1 MTKVEGLHTLV
12 RTYCID
18 AIAFWK
24 KEYAEKRT
32 GSDFPE
38 YTYSDSDYNL
48 FPRYNAL
55 DAILK
60 GIELLVPTE
69 YRDFKTL
76 KKDIIEVALENET
89 AFTNNPDNDIEEKAI
104 KEERVKFKAYV
115 ESLKESDVKDIE
127 PLPLRRRLKTNEKMT
142 VRQMLHEVWGYD
154 GDYWEPLGKKSPK
167 ETVFLLSKYITDGD
181 RLFIKELLAKKGG
194 KHLYEVNETG
204 DDYETDL
211 ESISSFYQD
220 HEVMYFDET
229 YKWAIY
235 GSHEETITFGGEW
248 LINSIKERFKDRPE
262 LINSWN

>member
-76 KKDIIEVALENET
+76 KKDIIEVALENDT
-89 AFTNNPDNDIEEKAI
+89 AFTNNPDNDIEENAI

-154 GDYWEPLGKKSPK
+154 GDYWEPLGKKSPR

-220 HEVMYFDET
+220 NEVMYFDET

-262 LINSWN
+262 LLNSWN

>member
-1 MTKVEGLHTLV
+1 MTKFEGLHTLV
-12 RTYCID
+12 RSYCID

-60 GIELLVPTE
+60 GVELIVATD
-69 YRDFKTL
+69 YSDFKAL
-76 KKDIIEVALENET
+76 KQDIIEAALENET
-89 AFTNNPDNDIEEKAI
+89 ACTNNPDNEIEENAI

-115 ESLKESDVKDIE
+115 ESLKESDVKDIV

-154 GDYWEPLGKKSPK
+154 GDYWEPLGKKSPR
-167 ETVFLLSKYITDGD
+167 ETVFLLSKYLTDGD

-229 YKWAIY
+229 FKWTIY

>member
-1 MTKVEGLHTLV
+1 MTKFEGLHTLV
-12 RTYCID
+12 RTYCIN

-48 FPRYNAL
+48 FPRYNSL

-60 GIELLVPTE
+60 GVELIVPAE
-69 YRDFKTL
+69 YSDFKTL
-76 KKDIIEVALENET
+76 KKDIIIAGLENET
-89 AFTNNPDNDIEEKAI
+89 VFTNNPDNDIEEKAI
-104 KEERVKFKAYV
+104 KDERVKFKAYV
-115 ESLKESDVKDIE
+115 ETLKEADVKNIE
-127 PLPLRRRLKTNEKMT
+127 PLPLRRRLKTEEKLT

-181 RLFIKELLAKKGG
+181 RLFIKELLAKKSG

-211 ESISSFYQD
+211 ESVSSFYQD
-220 HEVMYFDET
+220 HEVMFFDET

-248 LINSIKERFKDRPE
+248 LINSIKERFKDRPD
-262 LINSWN
+262 LLNSWN

>member
-1 MTKVEGLHTLV
+1 MTKFEGLHTLV
-12 RTYCID
+12 RTYCIN

-48 FPRYNAL
+48 FPRYNSL

-60 GIELLVPTE
+60 GVELIVPTD
-69 YRDFKTL
+69 YSDFKTL
-76 KKDIIEVALENET
+76 KKDLIEAGLENET
-89 AFTNNPDNDIEEKAI
+89 VFTNNPDNDIEEKAI
-104 KEERVKFKAYV
+104 RDERVKFKAYV
-115 ESLKESDVKDIE
+115 ETLKEADVKNIE
-127 PLPLRRRLKTNEKMT
+127 PLPLRRRLKTDEKLT
-142 VRQMLHEVWGYD
+142 VRQMLHEIWGYD

-181 RLFIKELLAKKGG
+181 RLFIKELLAKKSG

-211 ESISSFYQD
+211 ESVSSFYQD
-220 HEVMYFDET
+220 HEVMFFDET

-248 LINSIKERFKDRPE
+248 LINSIKERFKDRPN
-262 LINSWN
+262 LLNSWN

>member
-1 MTKVEGLHTLV
+1 MTKIEGLHTLV

-18 AIAFWK
+18 AIVFWK

-89 AFTNNPDNDIEEKAI
+89 AFTNNPDNDIEENAI

-154 GDYWEPLGKKSPK
+154 GDYWEPLGKKSPR
-167 ETVFLLSKYITDGD
+167 ETVFLLSKYLTDGD
-181 RLFIKELLAKKGG
+181 RLFIKELLAKKSG

-229 YKWAIY
+229 YKWTIY

>member
-1 MTKVEGLHTLV
+1 MTKLEGLHTLV
-12 RTYCID
+12 RTYCIN

-48 FPRYNAL
+48 FPRYNAI

-60 GIELLVPTE
+60 GIELIVPND
-69 YRDFKTL
+69 YSDFKAL
-76 KKDIIEVALENET
+76 KKDIIVAGLENET
-89 AFTNNPDNDIEEKAI
+89 PFTNNPDNEIEEKAI
-104 KEERVKFKAYV
+104 KDEKAKFKTYV
-115 ESLKESDVKDIE
+115 EGLKEADVKKIE
-127 PLPLRRRLKTNEKMT
+127 PLPLRRRLKTDEKLS

-181 RLFIKELLAKKGG
+181 RLFIKELLAKNGG

-211 ESISSFYQD
+211 QSISSFYED

-229 YKWAIY
+229 YKWTIY

>member
-1 MTKVEGLHTLV
+1 MTKMEGLHTLV
-12 RTYCID
+12 RTYCIN

-48 FPRYNAL
+48 FPRYNAI

-60 GIELLVPTE
+60 GVELIVPEE
-69 YRDFKTL
+69 YKDFKTL
-76 KKDIIEVALENET
+76 KRDIIEAGLQNET
-89 AFTNNPDNDIEEKAI
+89 PFTNNPDNEIEEKAI
-104 KEERVKFKAYV
+104 QDEKKKFKIYV
-115 ESLKESDVKDIE
+115 EALKETDVKNVE
-127 PLPLRRRLKTNEKMT
+127 PLPLRRRLKSDEKLT

-154 GDYWEPLGKKSPK
+154 GDYWEPLGKKSPR

-181 RLFIKELLAKKGG
+181 RSFIRELLAKKGV
-194 KHLYEVNETG
+194 KHLYEVNDTG

-211 ESISSFYQD
+211 ESFNASYHD

-248 LINSIKERFKDRPE
+248 LINSIKERFKDRLE
-262 LINSWN
+262 VLNSWN

>member
-1 MTKVEGLHTLV
+1 MTKIEGLHTLV
-12 RTYCID
+12 RTYCIG

-89 AFTNNPDNDIEEKAI
+89 AFTNNPDNDIEENAI

-154 GDYWEPLGKKSPK
+154 GDYWEPLGKKSPR
-167 ETVFLLSKYITDGD
+167 ETVFLLSKYLTDGD

-229 YKWAIY
+229 YKWTIY

-248 LINSIKERFKDRPE
+248 LISCIKERFKDRPE

>member
-1 MTKVEGLHTLV
+1 MTKFEGLHTLV
-12 RTYCID
+12 RTYCIN

-48 FPRYNAL
+48 FPRYNSI

-60 GIELLVPTE
+60 GVELIVPTE
-69 YRDFKTL
+69 YNDFKSL
-76 KKDIIEVALENET
+76 KKDIIEAALENET

-104 KEERVKFKAYV
+104 KDERVKFKAYV
-115 ESLKESDVKDIE
+115 EALKEADVKNIE
-127 PLPLRRRLKTNEKMT
+127 PLPLRRRLKTDEKLT
-142 VRQMLHEVWGYD
+142 IRQMLHEVWGYD
-154 GDYWEPLGKKSPK
+154 GDYWEPLGKKSPR
-167 ETVFLLSKYITDGD
+167 ETVFVLSKYITDGD
-181 RLFIKELLAKKGG
+181 RLFIKELLAKKSG

-211 ESISSFYQD
+211 ESVSTFYQD
-220 HEVMYFDET
+220 HEVMFFDET

-248 LINSIKERFKDRPE
+248 LINCIKERFKDRPD

>member
-1 MTKVEGLHTLV
+1 MNELEGLHTLV
-12 RTYCID
+12 RTYCIN

-24 KEYAEKRT
+24 KVYAEKRS

-60 GIELLVPTE
+60 GVELIVPSA
-69 YRDFKTL
+69 YNDFKTL
-76 KKDIIEVALENET
+76 KKDIAEAGLQNET
-89 AFTNNPDNDIEEKAI
+89 PFTSNPDNDIEEKAI
-104 KEERVKFKAYV
+104 LDERKKFKVYV
-115 ESLKESDVKDIE
+115 EAIKEAEVKEVE
-127 PLPLRRRLKTNEKMT
+127 PLPLRRRLKSDEKLT
-142 VRQMLHEVWGYD
+142 IRQMLHEVWGYD
-154 GDYWEPLGKKSPK
+154 GDYWEPLGKKSPR
-167 ETVFLLSKYITDGD
+167 ETIFLLSKYMTDGD
-181 RLFIKELLAKKGG
+181 RSFIRELLARNGV
-194 KHLYEVNETG
+194 KHLFEVNETG

-211 ESISSFYQD
+211 QSFTASCND

-248 LINSIKERFKDRPE
+248 LIDSIRERFKDRLE
-262 LINSWN
+262 LLNSWN

>member
-1 MTKVEGLHTLV
+1 MTKLEGLHTLV
-12 RTYCID
+12 RTYCIN

-48 FPRYNAL
+48 FPRYNAI

-60 GIELLVPTE
+60 GVELIVPAE

-76 KKDIIEVALENET
+76 KKDILEAGLENET
-89 AFTNNPDNDIEEKAI
+89 PFTNNPDNEIEKKAI
-104 KEERVKFKAYV
+104 KDEKAKFKAYV
-115 ESLKESDVKDIE
+115 EGLKELDIKKIE
-127 PLPLRRRLKTNEKMT
+127 PLPLRRRLKTDEKLT

-154 GDYWEPLGKKSPK
+154 GDYWEPLGKKSPR
-167 ETVFLLSKYITDGD
+167 ETVFLLSKYITEGD
-181 RLFIKELLAKKGG
+181 RHFIKELLAKKRG

-211 ESISSFYQD
+211 DSVSSFYRD

-229 YKWAIY
+229 FKWTIY

-262 LINSWN
+262 LLNSWN

>member
-1 MTKVEGLHTLV
+1 MTKFEGLHTLV
-12 RTYCID
+12 RTYCIR

-48 FPRYNAL
+48 FPRYNSL

-60 GIELLVPTE
+60 GVELIVPTE
-69 YRDFKTL
+69 YTDLKTL
-76 KKDIIEVALENET
+76 KKDIIQAGLENET
-89 AFTNNPDNDIEEKAI
+89 PFTNNPDNDIEEKAI
-104 KEERVKFKAYV
+104 KEERVKFRAYV
-115 ESLKESDVKDIE
+115 ESLKELDVKNIE
-127 PLPLRRRLKTNEKMT
+127 PLPLRRRLKNDEKMT
-142 VRQMLHEVWGYD
+142 VRQMLQEVWGYD
-154 GDYWEPLGKKSPK
+154 GNYWEPLGKKSPK
-167 ETVFLLSKYITDGD
+167 ETIFLLSKYITDGD
-181 RLFIKELLAKKGG
+181 RNFIRDVLARKGVR
-194 KHLYEVNETG
+194 HLYEVNETG

-211 ESISSFYQD
+211 ESVTALYQD

-248 LINSIKERFKDRPE
+248 LINSIKERFKDRTE
-262 LINSWN
+262 LLNSWN

>member
-1 MTKVEGLHTLV
+1 MTKFEGLHTLV
-12 RTYCID
+12 RTYCIN

-38 YTYSDSDYNL
+38 YTYSDADYNL
-48 FPRYNAL
+48 FPRYNSI
-55 DAILK
+55 DTILK
-60 GIELLVPTE
+60 GVELIVPTE
-69 YRDFKTL
+69 YSDFKTL
-76 KKDIIEVALENET
+76 KKDIIEAGLENET

-104 KEERVKFKAYV
+104 KDERVKFRTYV
-115 ESLKESDVKDIE
+115 ESLKEADVKNIE
-127 PLPLRRRLKTNEKMT
+127 PLPLRRRLKTDEKLT

-154 GDYWEPLGKKSPK
+154 GDYWEPLGKKSPR

-181 RLFIKELLAKKGG
+181 RLFIKELLAKKSG

-211 ESISSFYQD
+211 ESVSSFYQD

-229 YKWAIY
+229 YKWTIY

-248 LINSIKERFKDRPE
+248 LINSIKERFKDRPD
-262 LINSWN
+262 LLNSWN

>member
-1 MTKVEGLHTLV
+1 MTKIEGLHTLV

-76 KKDIIEVALENET
+76 KKDILEVALENET
-89 AFTNNPDNDIEEKAI
+89 AFTSNPDNEIEENAI

-154 GDYWEPLGKKSPK
+154 GDYWEPLGKKSPR
-167 ETVFLLSKYITDGD
+167 ETVFLLSKYLTDGD

-229 YKWAIY
+229 YKWTIY

>member
-24 KEYAEKRT
+24 KEYAEKRA

-127 PLPLRRRLKTNEKMT
+127 PLPLRRRLKTDEKLT

-154 GDYWEPLGKKSPK
+154 GDYWEPLGKKSPR

-181 RLFIKELLAKKGG
+181 RLFIKELLAKKSG

-211 ESISSFYQD
+211 ESVSTFYQD
-220 HEVMYFDET
+220 HEVMFFDET

-248 LINSIKERFKDRPE
+248 LINSIKERFKDRPD
-262 LINSWN
+262 LLNSWN